1 MAIHFHNLQIDF
13 KLKNKAKLKSWVKHI
28 AEFEKKTID
37 TLNYIFTTDEEL
49 LQKNKQF
56 LNHTTLTDII
66 TFDYCEGNMLDPF
79 HNSQNL
85 YPSHR
90 EVAGRGYKKP
100 NNEMGLISGDI
111 FISIE
116 RVTENAKK
124 FNVEF
129 IEELHRVIIHGT
141 LHLCGYK
148 DKTKATATLMRKKE
162 DWALRKLKL

>member
-28 AEFEKKTID
+28 AEFEKKTIG
-37 TLNYIFTTDEEL
+37 TLNFIFTSDEEL

-56 LNHTTLTDII
+56 LNHNTLTDII
-66 TFDYCEGNMLDPF
+66 TFDYCE
-79 HNSQNL
+79 
-85 YPSHR
+85 
-90 EVAGRGYKKP
+90 
-100 NNEMGLISGDI
+100 NNTLNGDI

-162 DWALRKLKL
+162 DWALGKLKL

>member
-37 TLNYIFTTDEEL
+37 TLNYIFTSDEEL

-56 LNHTTLTDII
+56 LNHNTLTDII
-66 TFDYCEGNMLDPF
+66 TFDYCE
-79 HNSQNL
+79 
-85 YPSHR
+85 
-90 EVAGRGYKKP
+90 
-100 NNEMGLISGDI
+100 NNTLNGDI

-162 DWALRKLKL
+162 DWALGKLKL

>member
-28 AEFEKKTID
+28 AEFEKKTIG
-37 TLNYIFTTDEEL
+37 TLNYIFTSDEEL

-56 LNHTTLTDII
+56 LNHNTLTDII
-66 TFDYCEGNMLDPF
+66 TFDYCE
-79 HNSQNL
+79 
-85 YPSHR
+85 
-90 EVAGRGYKKP
+90 
-100 NNEMGLISGDI
+100 NNTLNGDI